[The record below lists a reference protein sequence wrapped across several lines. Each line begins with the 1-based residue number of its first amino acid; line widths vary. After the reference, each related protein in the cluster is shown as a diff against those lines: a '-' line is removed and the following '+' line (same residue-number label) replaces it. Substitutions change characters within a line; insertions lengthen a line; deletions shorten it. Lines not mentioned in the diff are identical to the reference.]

1 MIEANI
7 SENYRNKWTLAL
19 YWSMPF
25 LVAIAALAFAVRGDW
40 ASAFATLFIGALMF
54 VPPFL
59 KGYYKVYLPFAL
71 ELSIVAFIFLTLFLG
86 WMANF
91 YDRIPLWDKFLH
103 FQSGLLLA
111 ATGYV
116 LVYTLNEQ
124 RRERLA
130 LSPGFVSFFAFMFSV
145 AMGALWEIIEYAA
158 DLVWPGNYW
167 QGFGITDTMNDLLAD
182 AVGALII
189 SIIGYFWMRRRAR
202 LPFTPRFLQVFKER
216 LKKVAPLSIRKKN

>member
-25 LVAIAALAFAVRGDW
+25 LVAAAALAFMAQREW
-40 ASAFATLFIGALMF
+40 ASAFATVLVGLLMF
-54 VPPFL
+54 VPPLL

-71 ELSIVAFIFLTLFLG
+71 ELGIVVFIFLTLFLG
-86 WMANF
+86 WIADF

-103 FQSGLLLA
+103 FQSGLILA

-124 RRERLA
+124 KRERLA

-145 AMGALWEIIEYAA
+145 AMGALWEIFEYAA
-158 DLVWPGNYW
+158 DRVWPGNYW
-167 QGFGITDTMNDLLAD
+167 QGIGIADTMNDLVAD

-189 SIIGYFWMRRRAR
+189 SIIGYFWMRHRLR
-202 LPFTPRFLQVFKER
+202 LPFTPRLLQIVKER
-216 LKKVAPLSIRKKN
+216 LKEVRFVKKKESS

>member
-1 MIEANI
+1 MMDEARVVDH
-7 SENYRNKWTLAL
+7 YRNRWTLTL

-25 LVAIAALAFAVRGDW
+25 LVALAALAFAVRGDW

-71 ELSIVAFIFLTLFLG
+71 ELSIVTFIFLTLFLG
-86 WMANF
+86 WIADF

-130 LSPGFVSFFAFMFSV
+130 LSAGFVSFFAFMFSV
-145 AMGALWEIIEYAA
+145 AMGALWEILEYAA
-158 DLVWPGNYW
+158 DLVWPDSYW
-167 QGFGITDTMNDLLAD
+167 QGIGVADTMNDLVAD
-182 AVGALII
+182 AVGAL
-189 SIIGYFWMRRRAR
+189 IIGYFWMRRRAR
-202 LPFTPRFLQVFKER
+202 LPFTPRFLQLFKER
-216 LKKVAPLSIRKKN
+216 LKKVAPLVRGRKKD